1 MKKALYGAAIA
12 VALAVGVGVYV
23 STGSSPAPAS
33 TFVLLDGSKKT
44 TDDLKGKVTLVNFW
58 ATSCVTCV
66 GEMPKVIATYD
77 KYKAKGYDTLAVA
90 MSYDPPSYVINY
102 AETRKLPFK
111 VAIDNTGAVAKAWG
125 DVQLTPTTYV
135 VNKKGEIV
143 KRYVGEPNFDELH
156 RLIEK
161 LLAEDY
167 RTKDY
172 RDDVNRMAKGH
183 DRCAPGS
190 RIGFSQLLFVG
201 NLAEH
206 LLTDKFTDA
215 ALAADLGTDRTAT
228 PIAARSDSEM
238 IAMCIVMRAPAESAK
253 LFHSEV
259 MSDAEKAALTAIAPQ
274 LSGCVPKGTQFKTNR
289 AGLRALLALAAY
301 RVAVTSKEGAT
312 G

>member
-1 MKKALYGAAIA
+1 MMKRSLALIA
-12 VALAVGVGVYV
+12 CTAMIA
-23 STGSSPAPAS
+23 SPAMAQRDVEAANAS
-33 TFVLLDGSKKT
+33 PRDQWASADATRAPSDEELTKPITPLAAQAMY
-44 TDDLKGKVTLVNFW
+44 NF
-58 ATSCVTCV
+58 AGCVV
-66 GEMPKVIATYD
+66 ENSRSGV
-77 KYKAKGYDTLAVA
+77 
-90 MSYDPPSYVINY
+90 
-102 AETRKLPFK
+102 
-111 VAIDNTGAVAKAWG
+111 
-125 DVQLTPTTYV
+125 
-135 VNKKGEIV
+135 
-143 KRYVGEPNFDELH
+143 
-156 RLIEK
+156 EK